1 MGSKNLTAK
10 LSFNTL
16 DAERKLSKVAN
27 QIKSID
33 KAVNNMGSKSTFN
46 TKITSLTKNID
57 KLSTKASS
65 ATKEV
70 NNLAKAT
77 KKVSTEAKKFDSAGS
92 KFGSGLLSSL
102 GKIAGL
108 LIGVTG
114 AMSAFDYIKNTSDT
128 ITSAKNKINYT
139 NGNNQVATQDA
150 LDKMFTASINS
161 RSNYGDMMSN
171 VGKSMTLAGDAF
183 GNNINNAIR
192 FQEIMAKSYAIGGA
206 SAAEQASSMYQLV
219 QALGAGV
226 LQGDELRSVTEGA
239 PIAAKAIEKYA
250 QEVNN
255 TTLSLKEMGSQ
266 GMITSDMVVKA
277 MLNASDNID
286 KAFENT
292 DMTIAQVFTRLR
304 SVATKAFKPLQE
316 KINEFINSDRGEK
329 LIAGIEKSI
338 NSVAMALE
346 HVLDFAISIYDFF
359 SNNWSI
365 IEPILWGIVAALGVV
380 LAYQSAMAVM
390 SAIQFV
396 ITYWQLAVIAAVL
409 GIIIGLII
417 YIYNTTGS
425 LTQALAISLGVI
437 GAVILA
443 IGIITGNVFMIVAG
457 AILALAGLFFW
468 LGGKLTGAIT
478 GAVSVVWNILVT
490 KFLTM
495 WEIVLTQITGAID
508 NFANFFGNILNAP
521 CTTIVR
527 TVENMA
533 VGVLNV
539 LQTIAN
545 GIDSIFGTNLAN
557 GVQNW
562 INKVHGFAD
571 TVVEKYASEADKA
584 LIGENSKYETKSKL
598 TAELHDF
605 MQNAQNKFLWDTSD
619 AYKTGYDWG
628 EGVKNKVE
636 YFGNN
641 LKSKLDTGK
650 SIQEYAS
657 MVNAIDTGNFDFNTP
672 GAGIT
677 DIPSIGKGVGNIDE
691 NTGKIKDSMEL
702 TEEDL
707 KYLRQVAE
715 MEWKKEYTTAAITVD
730 MSNYNTINGEGDLDG
745 IVTKLADKL
754 YEEMDY
760 LANGTYA

>member
-27 QIKSID
+27 QIKNID

-161 RSNYGDMMSN
+161 RSGYGDMMGN
-171 VGKSMTLAGDAF
+171 VSKSMTLAGDAF

-598 TAELHDF
+598 TAELHDC
-605 MQNAQNKFLWDTSD
+605 MQNAQNKFLWGTSD

-672 GAGIT
+672 GAGTT

-691 NTGKIKDSMEL
+691 NTGKIKDSMAL
-702 TEEDL
+702 AEEDL

>member
-102 GKIAGL
+102 VKIAGL

-286 KAFENT
+286 KAFENI

-304 SVATKAFKPLQE
+304 SVATKAFEPLQE
-316 KINEFINSDRGEK
+316 KINEFINSDRGKK

-346 HVLDFAISIYDFF
+346 HVLDFTISIYDFF

-390 SAIQFV
+390 SAIQVV

-417 YIYNTTGS
+417 YIYNATGS

-437 GAVILA
+437 GGLILA
-443 IGIITGNVFMIVAG
+443 FGIITGNVFMIVVG

-490 KFLTM
+490 KFLTI
-495 WEIVLTQITGAID
+495 WEIVLTQITEAID
-508 NFANFFGNILNAP
+508 NFANFF
-521 CTTIVR
+521 
-527 TVENMA
+527 
-533 VGVLNV
+533 
-539 LQTIAN
+539 
-545 GIDSIFGTNLAN
+545 SI
-557 GVQNW
+557 
-562 INKVHGFAD
+562 
-571 TVVEKYASEADKA
+571 
-584 LIGENSKYETKSKL
+584 
-598 TAELHDF
+598 
-605 MQNAQNKFLWDTSD
+605 
-619 AYKTGYDWG
+619 
-628 EGVKNKVE
+628 
-636 YFGNN
+636 
-641 LKSKLDTGK
+641 
-650 SIQEYAS
+650 
-657 MVNAIDTGNFDFNTP
+657 
-672 GAGIT
+672 
-677 DIPSIGKGVGNIDE
+677 
-691 NTGKIKDSMEL
+691 
-702 TEEDL
+702 
-707 KYLRQVAE
+707 
-715 MEWKKEYTTAAITVD
+715 
-730 MSNYNTINGEGDLDG
+730 
-745 IVTKLADKL
+745 
-754 YEEMDY
+754 
-760 LANGTYA
+760 